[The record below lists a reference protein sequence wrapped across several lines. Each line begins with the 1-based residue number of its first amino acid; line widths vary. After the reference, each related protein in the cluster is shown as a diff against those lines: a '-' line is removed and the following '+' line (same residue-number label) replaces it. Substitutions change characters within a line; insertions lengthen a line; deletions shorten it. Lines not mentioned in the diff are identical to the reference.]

1 MQKLREAV
9 GRLSSWLRTQN
20 LHADIQAK
28 DDSAEASLTVIQ
40 HSLDNIV
47 SKKLQENYFSIK
59 TL

>member
-1 MQKLREAV
+1 MLKLREAV
-9 GRLSSWLRTQN
+9 GGLSSWLRTQN

-40 HSLDNIV
+40 HSLENIV
-47 SKKLQENYFSIK
+47 GVKLKDNYFSIK